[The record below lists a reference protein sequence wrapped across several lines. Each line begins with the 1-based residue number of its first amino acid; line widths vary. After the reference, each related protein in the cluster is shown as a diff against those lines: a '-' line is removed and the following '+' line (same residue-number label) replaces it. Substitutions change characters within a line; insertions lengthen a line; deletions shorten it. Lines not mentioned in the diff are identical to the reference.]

1 MRCYLFI
8 ADGEEEEHIAL
19 LLRHKVKE
27 LYGKSKVYFLSLQH
41 PGVFAA
47 QGFAEVSKER
57 PQKACGRW
65 FVLLRDL
72 WRRRRFRERRVFIGG
87 NLLLLFLV
95 VLLGGRK
102 VTVVLSCG
110 LHPFDLSFFRIFLLR
125 RLARVVLAD
134 DASFVQLLRLRNIP
148 AYFVGNILAD
158 LVQTTETTFLHGKK
172 PICALFPRREHLRED
187 LLFFLELVERIFERD
202 ASLYFLCSIP
212 RGVSLDALRSIAS
225 EKGWV
230 FLESFE
236 GEVIEGYLVQKRAY
250 VNLTHFSF
258 EALSEATY
266 VVSADRKTLIQAIGL
281 GKTVVPVQVGKVA
294 ETVELFFHPVSL
306 FEYNQAM
313 GAQFGR
319 RGAMERMASFLLFG
333 VVEDLELAHRLHLV
347 RKG

>member
-1 MRCYLFI
+1 MRCYLLM
-8 ADGEEEEHIAL
+8 ADGEEEERIAL
-19 LLRHKVKE
+19 VLRQKMKE
-27 LYGKSKVYFLSLQH
+27 LYGKSKMYFLSFQH

-47 QGFAEVSKER
+47 LGFAEVAKER
-57 PQKACGRW
+57 PLKAYKRW
-65 FVLLRDL
+65 LTLARDL
-72 WRRRRFRERRVFIGG
+72 WKRRRFRERRVFIGG
-87 NLLLLFLV
+87 NLLLLFFV

-102 VTVVLSCG
+102 VTVVLSLG
-110 LHPFDLSFFRIFLLR
+110 LHPFCVSFFRLFLLR

-134 DASFVQLLRLRNIP
+134 DASFVQLLRSRNIP

-158 LVQTTETTFLHGKK
+158 LVQTTETNFLHGKK
-172 PICALFPRREHLRED
+172 PICALLPRREHLRED
-187 LLFFLELVERIFERD
+187 LVFFLEFVEQIFERD

-212 RGVSLDALRSIAS
+212 RGVSLDALRGIAS

-250 VNLTHFSF
+250 VNLTRFSF

-281 GKTVVPVQVGKVA
+281 GKTVIPVQIGKVA

-306 FEYNQAM
+306 FEYNRAM

-319 RGAMERMASFLLFG
+319 RGAVERIASFLLFG
-333 VVEDLELAHRLHLV
+333 VVEDMEFAHRLHLV